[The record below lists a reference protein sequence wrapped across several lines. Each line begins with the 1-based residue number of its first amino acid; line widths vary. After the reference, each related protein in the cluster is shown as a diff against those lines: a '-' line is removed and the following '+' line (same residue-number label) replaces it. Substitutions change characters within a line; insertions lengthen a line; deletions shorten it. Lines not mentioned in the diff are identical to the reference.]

1 MIRLTLAALAVTIAL
16 PALANGDWPDKPEQ
30 PVKEEPKPDPKP
42 EPEPPAPEP
51 ETPEPEP
58 ETPTP
63 EPEPEQPGCPDCENP
78 PPPQLPEPEQPETPE
93 PPGCPDC
100 ENPPN
105 PQPEPEQPTEPEQPA
120 EPRDRFTPQASDRET
135 RFARAEPC
143 CTKDGTTYAKR
154 TLFGIGQGKAVEYC
168 AKVDPA
174 KIPACD
180 VKVMK

>member
-30 PVKEEPKPDPKP
+30 PVKEQPKPDPKPDPKP

-51 ETPEPEP
+51 EP

-63 EPEPEQPGCPDCENP
+63 EPEPEQP
-78 PPPQLPEPEQPETPE
+78 ET
-93 PPGCPDC
+93 
-100 ENPPN
+100 
-105 PQPEPEQPTEPEQPA
+105 PA
-120 EPRDRFTPQASDRET
+120 EPRDRYTPQASDRDT
-135 RFARAEPC
+135 RFTRAEPC
-143 CTKDGTTYAKR
+143 CTKDGAIYAKR
-154 TLFGIGQGKAVEYC
+154 TFLGIGQGKAVEYC